1 MSIRVLIADDHSVV
15 RQGLRMFLALDPDI
29 DIVGEACDGV
39 QALELAHELRPDVVL
54 MDLLMP
60 EMDGIQ
66 ATARVRAELPD
77 TEVIALTSVLED
89 SSVVNAIR
97 AGAIGYLLKD
107 TEADVLVK
115 AIKAAAEGQVQLS
128 PQAAAR
134 LIEDAQA
141 LMDSYLAVRFA
152 VPVRRPDGRCPPAVA
167 VRAVNLAVYF
177 LRLGRDSVT
186 PDARAQY
193 EDDVRWLTEVVAG
206 RAALG
211 IEDCPSESVGAP
223 RVRSETCPRL
233 FGRREPL

>member
-1 MSIRVLIADDHSVV
+1 VV
-15 RQGLRMFLALDPDI
+15 
-29 DIVGEACDGV
+29 
-39 QALELAHELRPDVVL
+39 
-54 MDLLMP
+54 
-60 EMDGIQ
+60 
-66 ATARVRAELPD
+66 ARA
-77 TEVIALTSVLED
+77 
-89 SSVVNAIR
+89 
-97 AGAIGYLLKD
+97 
-107 TEADVLVK
+107 
-115 AIKAAAEGQVQLS
+115 
-128 PQAAAR
+128 
-134 LIEDAQA
+134 IEDAQA